1 MHLGFR
7 GYFSLCMFEKNTK
20 FKSQVPST
28 AQSEHKIQSNFNG
41 HPIKCSTF
49 RLIFTSGTSWA
60 LLKWQGKLT
69 NKVDYSLVCIIN
81 VSKRKL
87 WYLDAFSGKISSH
100 CEQQTATGIAWVV
113 L

>member
-1 MHLGFR
+1 M
-7 GYFSLCMFEKNTK
+7 
-20 FKSQVPST
+20 

-41 HPIKCSTF
+41 HPIKCSILTF

-69 NKVDYSLVCIIN
+69 NKVDYSLVCIRN

-87 WYLDAFSGKISSH
+87 WYVDASSEKNSSN